1 MMVFVPLRRLLPIH
15 LHHLLPIRPLV
26 PLPNDTSNTGC
37 KLVNCQQRSCSRN
50 PSAVNYKG
58 PRTWTIPVERLAPG
72 RSKPSSVATSIVWRR
87 YRVTERA
94 EKTLCQYPSHGK
106 EDGKCGCKKL
116 PQTSQTQGGS
126 PYSSTFQLQD
136 AAMILLTI
144 LLPLPN
150 DNLRRED
157 LASTFVRVYG
167 VVASRS
173 DKAGPR
179 RRRRRSSIKRD
190 GTTIS
195 LSGQTSSGRAPRRLQ
210 YPTDGVAVS
219 PDHQTWGKRRRVSC
233 VPRRCQGS
241 EGVEDAGALQGS
253 GNWSETAASWSDG
266 GDEVAGWRRGCRGA
280 RGKASSMQSSIWRD
294 LVTDAGPAFTALPSA
309 EEQPWNWNGYQR

>member
-195 LSGQTSSGRAPRRLQ
+195 HP
-210 YPTDGVAVS
+210 VS
-219 PDHQTWGKRRRVSC
+219 
-233 VPRRCQGS
+233 GS